1 MLDTK
6 LIIVFGVSGVG
17 KTTACAEYANRNH
30 DVIHS
35 SASDL
40 LRLHRETAGMR
51 TIDEVMQDQHTL
63 VDLVCA
69 LRAETRASLVLL
81 DAHSLIVVAGR
92 KIVIPADII
101 AAMNPSGLIF
111 FKATG
116 DVVFSRRALRGD
128 ITNIAPQEIERWQ
141 EKSLRAAQSYAS
153 QIPCRLSVLDVSQ
166 GTDLAGAIGSLS

>member
-30 DVIHS
+30 DVVHF
-35 SASDL
+35 SASGL
-40 LRLHRETAGMR
+40 LRLHRETAGTR

-69 LRAETRASLVLL
+69 LRAETRASLMLL
-81 DAHSLIVVAGR
+81 DAHSHIVVAGH
-92 KIVIPADII
+92 KIVVPADII
-101 AAMNPSGLIF
+101 AAMNPIGLIF

-116 DVVFSRRALRGD
+116 DVVFSRRASRGD
-128 ITNIAPQEIERWQ
+128 IADLVPQEIERSQ
-141 EKSLRAAQSYAS
+141 ENSLRVAQSYAT
-153 QIPCRLSVLDVSQ
+153 QIPCRLSVVDVSQ
-166 GTDLAGAIGSLS
+166 GIDLAGAIRDLL